1 MTNYSIC
8 LHLRWLVPLCHCHI
22 KVLVS
27 RAHALPNVQLQ
38 GLAEGLAQSR
48 LQGDRRE
55 CCQSGGAEGSPPMTA
70 PCPILPLPLQLI
82 KSGGHQPLQGAQP
95 AACRSPQELCQGWG
109 RTRLLCEPPWPSA
122 VCPRLHAVVLQVG
135 FGSHLQSQGLSL
147 AGDVIHRIGSAKVSR
162 MACGAA
168 PSPCPGSCPLRG
180 VYGHH
185 T

>member
-95 AACRSPQELCQGWG
+95 AGLHRSCVRAGAELDSSVN
-109 RTRLLCEPPWPSA
+109 PPALS
-122 VCPRLHAVVLQVG
+122 CL
-135 FGSHLQSQGLSL
+135 SQ
-147 AGDVIHRIGSAKVSR
+147 APC
-162 MACGAA
+162 CGAA
-168 PSPCPGSCPLRG
+168 GRLWVPPAVTGAIPGR
-180 VYGHH
+180 
-185 T
+185 

>member
-27 RAHALPNVQLQ
+27 RAHALANVQLQ

-55 CCQSGGAEGSPPMTA
+55 CCQSGGAEGSPPMIA

-95 AACRSPQELCQGWG
+95 AACRSTQELCQGWG
-109 RTRLLCEPPWPSA
+109 RTRLLCEPPGP
-122 VCPRLHAVVLQVG
+122 Q
-135 FGSHLQSQGLSL
+135 LS
-147 AGDVIHRIGSAKVSR
+147 V
-162 MACGAA
+162 
-168 PSPCPGSCPLRG
+168 PGSMLWWCRLALGPTCSHRG
-180 VYGHH
+180 YPWQVMSSTGLAVPR
-185 T
+185 